1 MIEKYS
7 LHYSYKNIGDVLIV
21 VIESELECTRS
32 ERKGQI
38 EILFNEDKVIGY
50 NIFDISEI
58 IKIKNNGPIFLP
70 EPTALNILNNLL
82 ENAGVERL
90 ASLSSSG
97 YYVGKV
103 LDVIEISEDKTYVMV
118 DIAHDMVSTIIKNAY
133 LEAGEMVVVATAG
146 TRLGDG
152 STVKLGNMDGTLL
165 NGHICTELELSI
177 SDKEKV
183 LKLKNN
189 EEIGKDFFTLEN

>member
-21 VIESELECTRS
+21 VIDSEATCTRS

-38 EILFNEDKVIGY
+38 EILYNEDKVIGY
-50 NIFDISEI
+50 NIFELSEI

-70 EPTALNILNNLL
+70 DPTGLHVINNLL
-82 ENAGVERL
+82 KNAQVEEL
-90 ASLSSSG
+90 AILTTSG

-103 LDVIEISEDKTYVMV
+103 LDVIELNEEKKYVMV
-118 DIAHDMVSTIIKNAY
+118 DIVHDMISCIVKNADI
-133 LEAGEMVVVATAG
+133 EPGEKVVAATLG

-152 STVKLGNMDGTLL
+152 SEVKMGNMDGTLL
-165 NGHICTELELSI
+165 NGHICTELELSV
-177 SDKEKV
+177 SDKEKI
-183 LKLKNN
+183 LKLKDT
-189 EEIGKDFFTLEN
+189 EEIGKDFFA